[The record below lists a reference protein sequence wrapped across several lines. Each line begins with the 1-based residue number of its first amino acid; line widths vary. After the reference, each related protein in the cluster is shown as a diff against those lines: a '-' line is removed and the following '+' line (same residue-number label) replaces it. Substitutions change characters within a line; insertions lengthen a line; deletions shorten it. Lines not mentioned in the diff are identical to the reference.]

1 MPASVQ
7 YNEKIDWESRDLGI
21 VGGLMNNESGY
32 GNLESGLLNKVG
44 SMAGGAA
51 GAILSKIFGTSG
63 MAGSAIGAVMGS
75 DSSIQSA
82 FDSTFNIKANPF
94 KEQTFQGV
102 GFRPFEFSFTFRARS
117 AAEMDAIQKII
128 TVFRGY
134 SKPGFKESTSG
145 TFEYPYEFRIEFLR
159 YTEPANTTNERLGA
173 NFSKG
178 AGGGDSKKGF
188 NTKDMSYQRLETNTN
203 IPEIKYCI
211 CTGVNTNYTGSG
223 GWNSFKDGAP
233 VDITLQLTFEE
244 TEIVTRED
252 VFGDTAI
259 GDFKGQGRNF

>member
-21 VGGLMNNESGY
+21 VGGLLNNESGY
-32 GNLESGLLNKVG
+32 GQLESGLLNKVG

-75 DSSIQSA
+75 DSSLQSG

-117 AAEMDAIQKII
+117 AAEMDAIQRII
-128 TVFRGY
+128 TVFRGF
-134 SKPGFKESTSG
+134 SKPAFKESTVG
-145 TFEYPYEFRIEFLR
+145 TFEYPHEFRIEFLR
-159 YTEPANTTNERLGA
+159 YTEPANTTNTRLGA
-173 NFSKG
+173 NF
-178 AGGGDSKKGF
+178 
-188 NTKDMSYQRLETNTN
+188 KDMSYQRLETNSN

-244 TEIVTRED
+244 TEILTQND
-252 VFGDTAI
+252 VFGKTQS
-259 GDFKGQGRNF
+259 GSFKGQGRRF